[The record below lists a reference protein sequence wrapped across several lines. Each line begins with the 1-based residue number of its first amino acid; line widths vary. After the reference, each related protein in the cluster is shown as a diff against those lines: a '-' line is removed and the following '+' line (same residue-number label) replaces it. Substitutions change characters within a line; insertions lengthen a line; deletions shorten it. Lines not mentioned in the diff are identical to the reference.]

1 MSAMRSPAATPA
13 AMNPL
18 ARACTSPANCAAV
31 TSVQVPSAVLRRSMT
46 ARGCSA
52 ARRVTTSAA
61 FADAGI
67 SARAGMLY
75 SRKDLSVLRPPES
88 MFYLMRVHVV
98 SDVHGTADALKT
110 AGDGADML
118 ICLGDML
125 LFLDY
130 ADHTQGI
137 FPELYGAEHARE
149 YIDLRTARRFDEA
162 RALTAGIA
170 ARLTAERGT
179 DLRTLTEEAI
189 RKQYAQLFGALAEP
203 AYLTYGNV
211 DIPRL
216 WDSFRKPGH
225 QVLDG
230 GAAMVGGVTFGFV
243 GAGLISPYRTP
254 NEVPPSR
261 YAEKLDAVGTVD
273 VLCTHIP
280 PAVPELLYDVQARRM
295 ETGSTALLDVIC
307 RTQPRYALF
316 GHVHNP
322 LARRVR
328 IGRTECVNVG
338 HFRATRVPYV
348 VEL

>member
-1 MSAMRSPAATPA
+1 
-13 AMNPL
+13 
-18 ARACTSPANCAAV
+18 
-31 TSVQVPSAVLRRSMT
+31 
-46 ARGCSA
+46 
-52 ARRVTTSAA
+52 
-61 FADAGI
+61 
-67 SARAGMLY
+67 
-75 SRKDLSVLRPPES
+75 

-98 SDVHGTADALKT
+98 SDVHGTADALKM

-137 FPELYGAEHARE
+137 FAELYGAEHARE

-170 ARLTAERGT
+170 ARLTADRGT

-189 RKQYAQLFGALAEP
+189 MKQYAALFGALAEP

-216 WDSFRKPGH
+216 WESYRKPGH

-230 GAAMVGGVTFGFV
+230 GRVEVGGVTFGFV

-254 NEVPPSR
+254 NEVPPSA
-261 YAEKLDAVGTVD
+261 YAAKLDAVGQVD

-295 ETGSTALLDVIC
+295 ETGSTALLEMIR
-307 RTQPRYALF
+307 RTQPRYAFF

>member
-1 MSAMRSPAATPA
+1 
-13 AMNPL
+13 
-18 ARACTSPANCAAV
+18 
-31 TSVQVPSAVLRRSMT
+31 
-46 ARGCSA
+46 
-52 ARRVTTSAA
+52 
-61 FADAGI
+61 
-67 SARAGMLY
+67 
-75 SRKDLSVLRPPES
+75 

-110 AGDGADML
+110 AGVGADML

-137 FPELYGAEHARE
+137 FAELYGAEHAKE

-162 RALTAGIA
+162 RALTAAIA
-170 ARLTAERGT
+170 ARLTADHGT
-179 DLRTLTEEAI
+179 NLRDLTERAI
-189 RKQYAQLFGALAEP
+189 RKQYAALFAALAEP

-216 WDSFRKPGH
+216 WESFRKPGH

-230 GAAMVGGVTFGFV
+230 GRAVVDGVSFGFV
-243 GAGLISPYRTP
+243 GAGLTSPYRTP

-261 YAEKLDAVGTVD
+261 YSEKLMAVGAVD

-295 ETGSTALLDVIC
+295 ETGSTALLEVIR
-307 RTQPRYALF
+307 RTQPRYAFF

-322 LARRVR
+322 LAQRVR

-338 HFRATRVPYV
+338 HFRATRAPYV

>member
-1 MSAMRSPAATPA
+1 
-13 AMNPL
+13 
-18 ARACTSPANCAAV
+18 
-31 TSVQVPSAVLRRSMT
+31 
-46 ARGCSA
+46 
-52 ARRVTTSAA
+52 
-61 FADAGI
+61 
-67 SARAGMLY
+67 
-75 SRKDLSVLRPPES
+75 
-88 MFYLMRVHVV
+88 MRVHVV
-98 SDVHGTADALKT
+98 SDVHGSVDALAR

-137 FPELYGAEHARE
+137 FAELYGAEHARQ

-170 ARLTAERGT
+170 ARLTAERGA
-179 DLRTLTEEAI
+179 DMPTLFNEAI
-189 RKQYAQLFGALAEP
+189 RKQYTALFSVLAEP

-211 DIPRL
+211 DVPRL

-230 GAAMVGGVTFGFV
+230 GRAEVGGVTFGFV

-254 NEVPPSR
+254 NEVPPSA

-295 ETGSTALLDVIC
+295 ETGSTALLDVIR
-307 RTQPRYALF
+307 RTQPRYAFF

-338 HFRATRVPYV
+338 HFRATRVPFV

>member
-1 MSAMRSPAATPA
+1 
-13 AMNPL
+13 
-18 ARACTSPANCAAV
+18 V
-31 TSVQVPSAVLRRSMT
+31 
-46 ARGCSA
+46 
-52 ARRVTTSAA
+52 
-61 FADAGI
+61 
-67 SARAGMLY
+67 
-75 SRKDLSVLRPPES
+75 
-88 MFYLMRVHVV
+88 RVHVV
-98 SDVHGTADALKT
+98 SDVHGSAGALKS

-137 FPELYGAEHARE
+137 FAELYGAEYARE

-170 ARLTAERGT
+170 ARLTAQRGT
-179 DLRTLTEEAI
+179 DLPTLFDEAI
-189 RKQYAQLFGALAEP
+189 RKQYAALFAALAEP

-211 DIPRL
+211 DVPRL
-216 WDSFRKPGH
+216 WESFRKPGH
-225 QVLDG
+225 QVIDG
-230 GAAMVGGVTFGFV
+230 GRAEVGGVTFGFV

-254 NEVPPSR
+254 NEVPPSF
-261 YAEKLDAVGTVD
+261 YAEKLDAVGAVD

-280 PAVPELLYDVQARRM
+280 PAVPELLYDVQARRL
-295 ETGSTALLDVIC
+295 ETGSAALLEVIR

-322 LARRVR
+322 LVRRVR

-338 HFRATRVPYV
+338 HFRATKVPFV

>member
-1 MSAMRSPAATPA
+1 M
-13 AMNPL
+13 
-18 ARACTSPANCAAV
+18 
-31 TSVQVPSAVLRRSMT
+31 
-46 ARGCSA
+46 
-52 ARRVTTSAA
+52 
-61 FADAGI
+61 
-67 SARAGMLY
+67 
-75 SRKDLSVLRPPES
+75 
-88 MFYLMRVHVV
+88 V

-137 FPELYGAEHARE
+137 FADIYGAENAKE
-149 YIDLRTARRFDEA
+149 YIGLRTARRFDEA

-170 ARLTAERGT
+170 ARLAADRGT
-179 DLRTLTEEAI
+179 DPRNLTEQAI
-189 RKQYAQLFGALAEP
+189 RKQYAALFGALAEP

-216 WDSFRKPGH
+216 WESFRKPGH

-230 GAAMVGGVTFGFV
+230 SRAEVSGVTFGFV

-254 NEVPPSR
+254 NEIPPAL
-261 YAEKLDAVGTVD
+261 YAAKLDAIGAVD

-280 PAVPELLYDVQARRM
+280 PAVPELLYDVRARRL
-295 ETGSTALLDVIC
+295 ETGSAALLEVIR
-307 RTQPRYALF
+307 RTQPRYAFF

-328 IGRTECVNVG
+328 IGSTECVNVG